1 MLGKMTRF
9 NSLVELV
16 SMPGSKTPY
25 RVSVTAMARLHMGFL
40 DLHGG
45 LQRRFGSIGLTLEEP
60 VTELAVVR
68 AADSRAAGTENTRAA
83 EYACHFM
90 EHVGLKGSVAIEL
103 GSRIPEHAGLGS
115 GTQMALAVGWAV
127 ARLYGVTMTVREV
140 AAVVE
145 RGARSG
151 IGIGAFEQGGLLVD
165 GGRGPNTLV
174 PPLLARLEFPED
186 WRILL
191 IFDNSDVG
199 VHGAHEVE
207 AFRTLPEFPEQ
218 TAADLCRRVLMQAL
232 PAVAERDLKAFGSAI
247 YEIQCRIGD
256 YFASAQG
263 GERFTSA
270 TVGGMLEWLRQQGNG
285 CVGQSSWGPTG
296 FAVLE
301 NELEAQAMAAALK
314 AKCAGM
320 DHISFMV
327 CKARNQG
334 CEVRV
339 AYEGDLADKA
349 CAVN

>member
-1 MLGKMTRF
+1 
-9 NSLVELV
+9 
-16 SMPGSKTPY
+16 MPGSKTPY

-45 LQRRFGSIGLTLEEP
+45 LQRRFGSIGLTLAEP
-60 VTELAVVR
+60 TTQLTVAR
-68 AADSRAAGTENTRAA
+68 AADSRAAGTGNTRAA
-83 EYACHFM
+83 EYARQFM

-103 GSRIPEHAGLGS
+103 GGMIPEHAGLGS

-127 ARLYGVTMTVREV
+127 ARLHGLEMTVREV

-165 GGRGPNTLV
+165 GGRGSGTVV
-174 PPLLARLEFPED
+174 PPILARLEFPED

-191 IFDNSDVG
+191 IFDNSGVG
-199 VHGAHEVE
+199 VHGTQEVE
-207 AFRTLPEFPEQ
+207 AFRTLPEFPAE
-218 TAADLCRRVLMQAL
+218 TAAELCRRVLMQAL
-232 PAVAERDLKAFGSAI
+232 PAVAEQDLKAFGAAI

-270 TVGGMLEWLRQQGNG
+270 AVGSILEWLREQGIG

-296 FAVLE
+296 FAIFE

-314 AKCAGM
+314 AKCADMG
-320 DHISFMV
+320 HISFMV